1 MLQQGCDDED
11 SDVRSNT
18 LWVIVSFVE
27 AAPHLAGDLLAML
40 QKGYSDKDSYVRSI
54 AIKYIVDSAMRAPHL
69 VDDLLPLLQKGCS
82 DEDSAVRSS
91 AMKAIGSIAKAA
103 SHRTGDLLPLL
114 QKGCDDEDSDVHEE
128 AKKTLHGINV
138 DKNMLSTVLSTPA
151 CEKGCWLLLIRNAI
165 TLDCPSESEEA
176 FLVFH
181 TTSSKKI
188 IQWDKKDLHRF
199 VRRLKEDFDENF
211 PGLLVY
217 LNKRLT

>member
-114 QKGCDDEDSDVHEE
+114 QKGCDDEATDVHEA
-128 AKKTLHGINV
+128 AKRTLNGIRV
-138 DKNMLSTVLSTPA
+138 DATMLSTFLFSPA
-151 CEKGCWLLLIRNAI
+151 YKGGFSLLFMNNVF
-165 TLDCPSESEEA
+165 TLDCLSESGEA
-176 FLVFH
+176 SLILH
-181 TTSSKKI
+181 TTSPEKI
-188 IQWDKKDLHRF
+188 GQWDKEDLDTL
-199 VRRLKEDFDENF
+199 VRHLKREFDEKF
-211 PGLLVY
+211 PGVSKY
-217 LNKRLT
+217 LRTED